1 MYWNIINFMNEKIP
15 WHASV
20 NLIKVSN
27 GILAIHKP
35 CGILSH
41 PNTSDKFK
49 QSVLQAPY
57 DLQKEAYKV
66 GNEWVYLLN
75 RLDSPT
81 SGVLL
86 LTTEEVIAQK
96 VRNLFKEHQVQK
108 TYCALVK
115 GRFPTPQIVWKD
127 FLSIRKEQ
135 QKLRSQCQA
144 SNSGIVAQTKV
155 KCLLTFS
162 LQGRSLSVLELY
174 PLTGRTHQLRTQCAY
189 HRFPILGD
197 KTYGDFNLNRQL
209 KTDRLYLHAKTI
221 RFVLNKV
228 VFEANCEADFDGLNA
243 SARE

>member
-1 MYWNIINFMNEKIP
+1 MNEEIP
-15 WHASV
+15 WHVSV
-20 NLIKVSN
+20 KLIKASN

-49 QSVLQAPY
+49 QSVVQASY
-57 DLQKEAYKV
+57 DFEKEAYKV
-66 GNEWVYLLN
+66 GNKWVYLLN

-86 LTTEEVIAQK
+86 LATEEGIAEK
-96 VRNLFKEHQVQK
+96 VRNLFKEHQVEK

-127 FLSIRKEQ
+127 FLSIRNEQ
-135 QKLRSQCQA
+135 QKLRSRCQA
-144 SNSGIVAQTKV
+144 ANSGIVAQTKV
-155 KCLLTFS
+155 KCLRTFS
-162 LQGRSLSVLELY
+162 LQGRSLSALELH

-221 RFVLNKV
+221 QFELENLS
-228 VFEANCEADFDGLNA
+228 FEASCEPNFDLLKLDAINK
-243 SARE
+243 

>member
-1 MYWNIINFMNEKIP
+1 MKDEIP

-20 NLIKVSN
+20 KVIKASK
-27 GILAIHKP
+27 GILAIDKP
-35 CGILSH
+35 CGLLSH
-41 PNTSDKFK
+41 PNAADKFK
-49 QSVLQAPY
+49 QSVVQAPY
-57 DLQKEAYKV
+57 DFEQEAYKL
-66 GNEWVYLLN
+66 GNKWVYLLN

-86 LTTEEVIAQK
+86 LSTDLLIAQE
-96 VRNLFKEHQVQK
+96 VRALFKSHVVKK

-115 GRFPTPQIVWKD
+115 GRFPSLQMLWKD

-135 QKLRSQCQA
+135 QKLRTQCNT
-144 SNSGIVAQTKV
+144 SNVGIVAQTKV
-155 KCLLTFS
+155 KCLHTFS
-162 LQGRSLSVLELY
+162 LKGRTLSALELH

-221 RFVLNKV
+221 QFELKNIL
-228 VFEANCEADFDGLNA
+228 FEASCEPNFDLLEWDEINK
-243 SARE
+243 